1 VPTVNE
7 IEVLAVVVPEVPV
20 IVMVFVPVAAVE
32 LALRVSTLVPLVGF
46 VPNDPVTPVGSPA
59 TARFTLPV
67 NPPTSVTV
75 MVSVALPPCATDR
88 LVGEADSVKPALGL
102 TISAMVVLAVT
113 VPAVPVTVTVADP
126 VLAVLEAV
134 SVRTLVDVVGLVPK
148 AAVTPLGKPL
158 RLKVTAAGV
167 PLP

>member
-1 VPTVNE
+1 
-7 IEVLAVVVPEVPV
+7 
-20 IVMVFVPVAAVE
+20 
-32 LALRVSTLVPLVGF
+32 
-46 VPNDPVTPVGSPA
+46 
-59 TARFTLPV
+59 
-67 NPPTSVTV
+67 
-75 MVSVALPPCATDR
+75 
-88 LVGEADSVKPALGL
+88 
-102 TISAMVVLAVT
+102 MVVLAVT
-113 VPAVPVTVTVADP
+113 VPAEPVTVTVADP